1 METTSTSTWPIPI
14 RALRH
19 REFRFYFFGQ
29 AFSHLG
35 KWIQQVGLSWLVY
48 HLTSSATL
56 LGIATFCSLAPQLIV
71 GPAAGAWADKT
82 NKRYL
87 LIVVLALLA
96 LQALTLAVLTA
107 LDLITPTVIILMSL
121 LLGVLNAIENPLRQT
136 MISSFIGHKDDI
148 PNGLALN
155 AMLFNASRFVGPPL
169 AGLLVALTGEAACF
183 ALNSL
188 AFIAPLIAIILIP
201 GRAQPVV
208 ESSLLNAFKEGLSYS
223 FSTPII
229 RVLMLSV
236 VVINITAACYAVLLP
251 IIAKDM
257 LGGDSKTLG
266 GLWGAAGFGA
276 LIATIL
282 LSAQSNTAHL
292 KRIIAAALAIS
303 CGGMFLISSFSEL
316 NLNLLA
322 LCMMGFG
329 ISCTN
334 VSSNILLQTYSPD
347 HIRGRVVSLYIS
359 FRSGFEAVG
368 GLVAGWLAS
377 HYGAKLTF
385 GIEGLLLVVMAIGLY
400 FLFARAKQV
409 PTCETL

>member
-1 METTSTSTWPIPI
+1 MQSTSISSWPTPI

-71 GPAAGAWADKT
+71 GPAAGAWADKV
-82 NKRYL
+82 NKRFL

-96 LQALTLAVLTA
+96 IQALTLAVLTA
-107 LDLITPTVIILMSL
+107 LELVTPIVIILMSL
-121 LLGVLNAIENPLRQT
+121 LLGVLNAIENPLRQA
-136 MISSFIGHKDDI
+136 MISGFIGHKDDI

-155 AMLFNASRFVGPPL
+155 AMLFNASRFIGPPL

-188 AFIAPLIAIILIP
+188 AFIAPLIAIVLIP
-201 GRAQPVV
+201 GRPQPAVQ
-208 ESSLLNAFKEGLSYS
+208 SSLLNAFKEGLSYS

-236 VVINITAACYAVLLP
+236 VVVNVTAASYAVLLP
-251 IIAKDM
+251 IVTKDM
-257 LGGDSKTLG
+257 LDGDSKTLG

-276 LIATIL
+276 LAATIL
-282 LSAQSNTAHL
+282 LSALSNTSHL
-292 KRIIAAALAIS
+292 KRIIAAALIVS
-303 CGGMFLISSFSEL
+303 CGGMFLLSSFSEF
-316 NLNLLA
+316 NLSLLA

-347 HIRGRVVSLYIS
+347 HMRGRVVSLYIS
-359 FRSGFEAVG
+359 LRSGFEAVG

-377 HYGAKLTF
+377 YYGAKVTF
-385 GIEGLLLVVMAIGLY
+385 GVEGSILAILAIGLY
-400 FLFARAKQV
+400 FQFARAKQSSMS
-409 PTCETL
+409 ES